1 MEDTLNRHVYGWLNS
16 RYDNKAQGSIMT
28 LASIAII
35 LHILSAV
42 LWVGGMFF
50 AHQVLRPVA
59 AQQFEPPQRL
69 QLWSQVFK
77 RFFPWVWMSIFVLL
91 ISGYWM
97 VFGVFGGMSGIG
109 LHIHIMQAL
118 GWLMILLFLHLYF
131 APFRRLKDAVITK
144 QWAEAGKRLNQIRR
158 IVGINL
164 SLGLIVIAVAAGGRY
179 L

>member
-1 MEDTLNRHVYGWLNS
+1 
-16 RYDNKAQGSIMT
+16 MT
-28 LASIAII
+28 PASFAIV

-59 AQQFEPPQRL
+59 VQQFKPPQRL
-69 QLWSQVFK
+69 KLWTQVFR
-77 RFFPWVWMSIFVLL
+77 RFFPWVWVCIVLL
-91 ISGYWM
+91 LLSGYWM
-97 VFGVFGGMSGIG
+97 VFRLFGGMSGIG

-118 GWLMILLFLHLYF
+118 GWLMILLFMHLYF
-131 APFRRLKDAVITK
+131 APFRRLKEAVITE
-144 QWAEAGKRLNQIRR
+144 QWPEAGKRLNQIRL

-164 SLGLIVIAVAAGGRY
+164 VLGLIVIAIAAGARY

>member
-1 MEDTLNRHVYGWLNS
+1 
-16 RYDNKAQGSIMT
+16 MT
-28 LASIAII
+28 LAKLAIA
-35 LHILSAV
+35 LHVLSAV

-69 QLWSQVFK
+69 KLWTQVFR
-77 RFFPWVWMSIFVLL
+77 RFFPWVWVCIVLL
-91 ISGYWM
+91 PLSGYWIAYRL
-97 VFGVFGGMSGIG
+97 FGGMSGIG

-118 GWLMILLFLHLYF
+118 GWLMILLFLHLNF
-131 APFRRLKDAVITK
+131 APFRRLKEAVVTE
-144 QWAEAGKRLNQIRR
+144 QWPEAGRQLNRIRR

-164 SLGLIVIAVAAGGRY
+164 SLGLIIIAIATAGRY

>member
-1 MEDTLNRHVYGWLNS
+1 
-16 RYDNKAQGSIMT
+16 MT
-28 LASIAII
+28 PASFAIV

-59 AQQFEPPQRL
+59 VQQFEPPQRL
-69 QLWSQVFK
+69 KLWTQVFR
-77 RFFPWVWMSIFVLL
+77 RFFPWVWVCIVLL
-91 ISGYWM
+91 LLSGYWM
-97 VFGVFGGMSGIG
+97 VFRLFGGMSGIG

-118 GWLMILLFLHLYF
+118 GWLMILLFMHLYF
-131 APFRRLKDAVITK
+131 APFRRLKEAVITE
-144 QWAEAGKRLNQIRR
+144 QWPEAGKRLNQIRL

-164 SLGLIVIAVAAGGRY
+164 VLGLVVIAIAAGGRY

>member
-1 MEDTLNRHVYGWLNS
+1 
-16 RYDNKAQGSIMT
+16 MT
-28 LASIAII
+28 TASLAIV

-59 AQQFEPPQRL
+59 VQQLEPPQRL
-69 QLWSQVFK
+69 KLWTQVFR
-77 RFFPWVWMSIFVLL
+77 RFFPWVWVCIVLL
-91 ISGYWM
+91 PLSGYWM
-97 VFGVFGGMSGIG
+97 VFSLFGGMANVG
-109 LHIHIMQAL
+109 LHIHLMQGL

-131 APFRRLKDAVITK
+131 APFRRLKEAVITE
-144 QWAEAGKRLNQIRR
+144 QWPEAGKRLNQIRI

-164 SLGLIVIAVAAGGRY
+164 SLGLLVIAIAAGGRY

>member
-1 MEDTLNRHVYGWLNS
+1 
-16 RYDNKAQGSIMT
+16 MT
-28 LASIAII
+28 LASLAIA

-50 AHQVLRPVA
+50 AYQILRPVA

-69 QLWSQVFK
+69 QLWAQVFR
-77 RFFPWVWMSIFVLL
+77 RFFPWVWVCIILL
-91 ISGYWM
+91 PLSGYWM
-97 VFGVFGGMSGIG
+97 VYRLFGGMRGIG
-109 LHIHIMQAL
+109 LPIHIMQAL

-131 APFRRLKDAVITK
+131 SPFRRLKEAVITE
-144 QWAEAGKRLNQIRR
+144 QWSEAGKRLKQIRF

-164 SLGLIVIAVAAGGRY
+164 SLGLIVIAVTAAGRY

>member
-1 MEDTLNRHVYGWLNS
+1 
-16 RYDNKAQGSIMT
+16 MT
-28 LASIAII
+28 LASFAIV

-59 AQQFEPPQRL
+59 VQQFEPPQRL
-69 QLWSQVFK
+69 RLWTQVFR
-77 RFFPWVWMSIFVLL
+77 RFFPWVWVCIVLLL

-97 VFGVFGGMSGIG
+97 VFKLFGGMSSIG

-131 APFRRLKDAVITK
+131 APFRRLKEAVITE
-144 QWAEAGKRLNQIRR
+144 QWPEAGKRLNQIRL

-164 SLGLIVIAVAAGGRY
+164 SLGLIVIAIAAGGRY